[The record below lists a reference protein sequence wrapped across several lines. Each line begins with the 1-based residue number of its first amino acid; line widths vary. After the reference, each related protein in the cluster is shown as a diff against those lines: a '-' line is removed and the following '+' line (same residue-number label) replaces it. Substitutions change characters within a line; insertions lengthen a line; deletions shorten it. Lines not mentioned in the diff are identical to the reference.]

1 MSKSN
6 SSLAPPAA
14 EAHQTTQ
21 ASHFMLKRSL
31 GFLIRYSIF
40 VFFGFFFAI
49 VTYLRPGFLSLG
61 NIYDILIE
69 ASLVSF
75 VAFGEATVIAAGAV
89 DLSIGNIAGYGAM
102 LTSYF
107 LGVRDLPVPVGVAIG
122 VVAGGVIG
130 LINGFFVTR
139 FYMNSLIATL
149 GTMFIL
155 VGFLYMVTF
164 GQSIM
169 LLPAAFTRLG
179 KGTVLGLPIPIIVMV
194 FAFAICH
201 LLMEKTKYGRYLQF
215 IGGNIEA
222 SRLSGID
229 VKNLI
234 LFAFVFCGLM
244 GTLSGILLAAR
255 QGLANVD
262 LGERFLLQA
271 FTAAMLGTV
280 IFGGKNVMLGT
291 LLGAIILISLING
304 MTILG
309 VGPEW
314 IYFAQGSLLLGA
326 ILLNYY
332 SKRVL
337 PGLSR

>member
-1 MSKSN
+1 M
-6 SSLAPPAA
+6 PAA
-14 EAHQTTQ
+14 AEPGA
-21 ASHFMLKRSL
+21 KRSESSIVKRLL
-31 GFLIRYSIF
+31 GFSIRYSIF
-40 VFFGFFFAI
+40 VFFGLFFAI
-49 VTYLRPGFLSLG
+49 VTFLRPGFMSLG

-69 ASLVSF
+69 ASLVTF
-75 VAFGEATVIAAGAV
+75 VAFGEAIVIAAGAV
-89 DLSIGNIAGYGAM
+89 DLSLGNIAGFGAM
-102 LTSYF
+102 IACYLLS
-107 LGVRDLPVPVGVAIG
+107 VREFPVPVGLAIG
-122 VVAGGVIG
+122 IGVGALIG
-130 LINGFFVTR
+130 LINGLFVTR
-139 FYMNSLIATL
+139 LYMNSLIATL
-149 GTMFIL
+149 GTMFML

-164 GQSIM
+164 GQTIM
-169 LLPAAFTRLG
+169 LLPDAFTRLG
-179 KGTVLGLPIPIIVMV
+179 TGSILKIPIPIIIMAFV
-194 FAFAICH
+194 FLICH
-201 LLMEKTKYGRYLQF
+201 LLMEKTKYGRTLQL

-229 VKNLI
+229 IKNVI
-234 LFAFVFCGLM
+234 LFGFVACGLL

-280 IFGGKNVMLGT
+280 IFGGRNVILGT
-291 LLGAIILISLING
+291 FFGSIFLISLING

-332 SKRVL
+332 AKRVL
-337 PGLSR
+337 PGLDR

>member
-1 MSKSN
+1 LSKSN
-6 SSLAPPAA
+6 SSLALPTAD
-14 EAHQTTQ
+14 AHRTAQT
-21 ASHFMLKRSL
+21 SRFMMKRLL

-40 VFFGFFFAI
+40 VFFGLFFSI

-75 VAFGEATVIAAGAV
+75 VSFGEAVVITAGAV

-102 LTSYF
+102 ITSYF
-107 LGVRDLPVPVGVAIG
+107 LSVRGFAVPVGLAIG
-122 VVAGGVIG
+122 IGAGGLIG
-130 LINGFFVTR
+130 LLNGVFVTR
-139 FYMNSLIATL
+139 LYMNSLIATL

-169 LLPAAFTRLG
+169 MLPDVFTRLG
-179 KGTVLGLPIPIIVMV
+179 KGAILSIPIPIIIMV
-194 FAFAICH
+194 FAFVVCH
-201 LLMEKTKYGRYLQF
+201 LLMEKTKYGRYIQL
-215 IGGNIEA
+215 IGGNIEV
-222 SRLSGID
+222 SRLSGINT
-229 VKNLI
+229 KNMI
-234 LFAFVFCGLM
+234 LFAFVFCGVM

-262 LGERFLLQA
+262 MGERFLLQA

-280 IFGGKNVMLGT
+280 IFGGRNVILGT
-291 LLGAIILISLING
+291 LFGAIILISLVNG

-309 VGPEW
+309 VGPQW
-314 IYFAQGSLLLGA
+314 IYFAQGSLLLVA